1 MLTAR
6 CWTRLWSILLCSVN
20 MNGVIWQ
27 TWRSSGHFAAFDR
40 SKCKTTSDPKSTGQ
54 SCPEGW
60 TFYRKND
67 PTWDGSP
74 FHSNESYLTHMDVHD
89 VLGLGKDAPMYGS
102 NNTDAFEVINPV
114 TKQFVTLRVPYPL
127 GFFPRS
133 ANGRVDDPKTGW
145 KGKGLWSSYS
155 TYATWH
161 IEGGKGE
168 GGPGVLPK
176 AVKFQMRPNP
186 LAK

>member
-1 MLTAR
+1 
-6 CWTRLWSILLCSVN
+6 
-20 MNGVIWQ
+20 
-27 TWRSSGHFAAFDR
+27 
-40 SKCKTTSDPKSTGQ
+40 
-54 SCPEGW
+54 
-60 TFYRKND
+60 
-67 PTWDGSP
+67 
-74 FHSNESYLTHMDVHD
+74 MDVHD
-89 VLGLGKDAPMYGS
+89 VLGLGADAPMYGS
-102 NNTDAFEVINPV
+102 VNTDAFEVIQRS

-133 ANGRVDDPKTGW
+133 ANGRVDDPQAGW
-145 KGKGLWSSYS
+145 KGRGLWASYS

>member
-1 MLTAR
+1 
-6 CWTRLWSILLCSVN
+6 
-20 MNGVIWQ
+20 
-27 TWRSSGHFAAFDR
+27 
-40 SKCKTTSDPKSTGQ
+40 
-54 SCPEGW
+54 
-60 TFYRKND
+60 
-67 PTWDGSP
+67 
-74 FHSNESYLTHMDVHD
+74 
-89 VLGLGKDAPMYGS
+89 MYGS
-102 NNTDAFEVINPV
+102 VNTDAFEVIQRS

-133 ANGRVDDPKTGW
+133 ANGRVDDPRAGW
-145 KGKGLWSSYS
+145 KGRGLWASYS

>member
-1 MLTAR
+1 
-6 CWTRLWSILLCSVN
+6 
-20 MNGVIWQ
+20 
-27 TWRSSGHFAAFDR
+27 
-40 SKCKTTSDPKSTGQ
+40 
-54 SCPEGW
+54 
-60 TFYRKND
+60 
-67 PTWDGSP
+67 
-74 FHSNESYLTHMDVHD
+74 MDVHD

-102 NNTDAFEVINPV
+102 NNTDAFEVIQVSTN
-114 TKQFVTLRVPYPL
+114 QFVTLRVPYPL

-133 ANGRVDDPKTGW
+133 ANGRVDDPKAGW
-145 KGKGLWSSYS
+145 KGKGLWASYS

-161 IEGGKGE
+161 IEGGRAE

>member
-1 MLTAR
+1 
-6 CWTRLWSILLCSVN
+6 
-20 MNGVIWQ
+20 
-27 TWRSSGHFAAFDR
+27 
-40 SKCKTTSDPKSTGQ
+40 
-54 SCPEGW
+54 
-60 TFYRKND
+60 
-67 PTWDGSP
+67 
-74 FHSNESYLTHMDVHD
+74 MDVHD
-89 VLGLGKDAPMYGS
+89 VLGLGADAPMYGS
-102 NNTDAFEVINPV
+102 VNTDAFEVIQRS

-133 ANGRVDDPKTGW
+133 ANGRVDDPKAGW
-145 KGKGLWSSYS
+145 KGRGLWASYS